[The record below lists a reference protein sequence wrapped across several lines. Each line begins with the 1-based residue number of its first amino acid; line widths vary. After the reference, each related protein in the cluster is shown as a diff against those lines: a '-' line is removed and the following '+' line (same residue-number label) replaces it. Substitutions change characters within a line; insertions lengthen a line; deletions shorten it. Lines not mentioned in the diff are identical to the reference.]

1 VTEPEVQEVITGLI
15 EPESVAPTPAAL
27 SDEKPKRTRRKRSSS
42 AEAAGLDAYDEFK
55 AEEPAAKPTRTRG
68 RAAKLTGGDVSAAVQ
83 LGTGIYAQ
91 LTGQGYWLIPEAESK
106 AWAGELAALL
116 NRIPSKYVRAA
127 TDLSG
132 YAIVAT
138 GIYSSVKPRLDMS
151 ADIRREQAAI
161 RRAEAMATQP
171 ADPAA
176 VTVPWDAS

>member
-1 VTEPEVQEVITGLI
+1 MTEPEVQEVITGLI

-27 SDEKPKRTRRKRSSS
+27 SDEKPKRTRRKRSTS
-42 AEAAGLDAYDEFK
+42 AEAAGLDAFDEFK
-55 AEEPAAKPTRTRG
+55 AENPEVTKPTRSRG

-161 RRAEAMATQP
+161 KRAKAMATQP
-171 ADPAA
+171 ADETAD
-176 VTVPWDAS
+176 VPWSI